1 MAHKALPMPLHLQ
14 IMALLGTVAGGL
26 GLPVLLRPEGA
37 RRALGLKNT
46 PQMTYILRITGTMLA
61 ALGLIL
67 ITFAVTFWSTG
78 E

>member
-14 IMALLGTVAGGL
+14 LMALLGIVAGGL
-26 GLPVLLRPEGA
+26 GLPVLLRPEGT
-37 RRALGLKNT
+37 RHALGLKNT

-67 ITFAVTFWSTG
+67 VVFAVTFWSTG
-78 E
+78 G